1 MKSKD
6 IVDKIKSLKNPKNIA
21 GMARFG
27 IRPKAQAYGIPL
39 PVIRQMAKEIKKDHG
54 LAISLF
60 KSGIHEAKI
69 LATIIA
75 EQDKLT
81 EREIESWIRLFDSW
95 DIVDQCCMNLFWQS
109 KICRKK
115 IIEWAKSEEEF
126 IRRTAF
132 SLMAALAVK
141 DKEMKDAD
149 FLKFFPLIKKYATDE
164 RNFVK
169 KSVNWALRQIGK
181 RNKKLNKEAVKL
193 AQEIRQ
199 IGQKKNSKAAKWV
212 ASNALSELLSPK
224 YQAKLK

>member
-6 IVDKIKSLKNPKNIA
+6 IINKIKSLKNPKNIA

-27 IRPKAQAYGIPL
+27 IKPRAQVYGVPL
-39 PVIRQMAKEIKKDHG
+39 PVIRQMAKEIKKDHE
-54 LAISLF
+54 LAIGLF
-60 KSGIHEAKI
+60 KSDIHEAKI

-75 EQDKLT
+75 EQEKLS
-81 EREIESWIRLFDSW
+81 EKEIENWVKLFDSW

-109 KICRKK
+109 KLCRKK

-126 IRRTAF
+126 TRRTAF
-132 SLMAALAVK
+132 SLMAVLAVK
-141 DKEMKDAD
+141 NKEMKDTD

-181 RNKKLNKEAVKL
+181 RNKKLNKEAVEL
-193 AQEIRQ
+193 AQEIRE
-199 IGQKKNSKAAKWV
+199 IGQKKGSKAAKWV

-224 YQAKLK
+224 YQAKIK